1 MQVLYSRGIP
11 ELADSGSR
19 LLASLA
25 SKVAARHPAQ
35 GPFQLVLTDDD
46 LIATLNRDYR
56 GLDTPT
62 DVLSFDYGSSAE
74 HGLTDAAEVRGEIYI
89 SLDRARQQA
98 AERQIPLLDE
108 VARLLVHGLLH
119 LAGYDHETEEELL
132 WMESE
137 TDILLRDSETVLA
150 GSIARKE

>member
-1 MQVLYSRGIP
+1 MQVLYSHGIP
-11 ELADSGSR
+11 EFADSEST
-19 LLASLA
+19 LLAALA
-25 SKVAARHPAQ
+25 AEVAARHPAE
-35 GPFQLVLTDDD
+35 GPFQLVLTDDE

-56 GLDTPT
+56 GHDRPT
-62 DVLSFDYGSSAE
+62 DVLSFDYGRGDEHAE
-74 HGLTDAAEVRGEIYI
+74 TDAAEVKGEIYI
-89 SLDRARQQA
+89 SLERARQQA

-119 LAGYDHETEEELL
+119 LSGYDHETEEELL